1 MILLCSSG
9 RAGYE
14 KAPVPSGIPSL
25 IFILPSFYPDCNTN
39 LHIRPAAA
47 VRIQG
52 GASKK
57 TFTAASRAAAARRN
71 AARSRAEHKNFSF
84 DCALFCTENTGKSGC
99 FCAFFTKKL
108 RQAGHFALGL
118 QKWRKRPGAL
128 ALLPETC

>member
-14 KAPVPSGIPSL
+14 KAPAPSGTPSL
-25 IFILPSFYPDCNTN
+25 ISILPSFYPDCNTN

-57 TFTAASRAAAARRN
+57 TFTTASRAAAARPECRPQP
-71 AARSRAEHKNFSF
+71 RGTQK
-84 DCALFCTENTGKSGC
+84 LF
-99 FCAFFTKKL
+99 L
-108 RQAGHFALGL
+108 
-118 QKWRKRPGAL
+118 
-128 ALLPETC
+128 